1 MNVIDPEP
9 PASEQLRA
17 LSERVEELREQ
28 ERTRIAR
35 ELHDELGQLLTGIK
49 LDFAMTVRRLRELEL
64 PSDMIQDVQAVM
76 GQVDSAL
83 DAVRRISADLRPAAL
98 DHRDLEGAIEDE
110 VRRVTTRSQLSV
122 RAFIRIVVH
131 PPESIATIVFRVFQ
145 EALTNAIR
153 HAHASRV
160 LVRLSA
166 TSSLVTLYVRDDG
179 IGLTADLRPDQALGL
194 LGMRERAR
202 TIGGHLTIRGRPA
215 RGTTIALH
223 VPLQVGP

>member
-1 MNVIDPEP
+1 MEVIDPEP
-9 PASEQLRA
+9 AASEQLRA

-64 PSDMIQDVQAVM
+64 PADLVENVQAAIA
-76 GQVDSAL
+76 QVDSAL
-83 DAVRRISADLRPAAL
+83 NAVRRISADLRPAAL

-110 VRRVTTRSQLSV
+110 VRRVMSRSDLSV
-122 RAFIRIVVH
+122 RALIRMVVH
-131 PPESIATIVFRVFQ
+131 PPESIATIVFRIFQ
-145 EALTNAIR
+145 EALTNAVR
-153 HAHASRV
+153 HAHATRV

-166 TSSLVTLYVRDDG
+166 TSSLLTMYVRDDG
-179 IGLTADLRPDQALGL
+179 IGLTEDLRADQALGI

-202 TIGGHLTIRGRPA
+202 TIGGHLSIRGKRD
-215 RGTTIALH
+215 RGTTVALR
-223 VPLQVGP
+223 VPLRTRS